1 MSTHGML
8 PKEERKRRKMDQE
21 GDNYRAVRQRGSCPG
36 CWMQKIKCNEVIPCR
51 QCMSRGLGDYCCR
64 DRIRDIMTHHPKMAT
79 KFVDVYKD
87 RGSIQSWD
95 STESSKA
102 IELWHG
108 LNDTSFQI
116 TVSKYIPREI
126 IKDLFWKE
134 PNGWQQLAHTP
145 YGIRNEKKDL
155 DPKALDDYVWG
166 QVPHVL
172 NQIDERESNRT
183 KTLGD
188 VALEELLSR
197 PSHKLWLDTMR
208 SIYNHLCGYSQSDA
222 AEIRL
227 LRTSLILWTYTFLQY
242 HGLWQF
248 RPSPN
253 DDTLGM
259 GKLGLH
265 SKDTE
270 TLTPFEGTVPLPR
283 LLSQQL
289 HSCIEG
295 RMHVLETSLLRDM
308 HAAYKGPN
316 YNWPVLYLSTW
327 VYLTVLEE
335 IVWDTGRWN
344 HLSQVRHF
352 RALYKSVS
360 GNASNQGT
368 NL

>member
-21 GDNYRAVRQRGSCPG
+21 GDNYRAVRQRGTCPG

-51 QCMSRGLGDYCCR
+51 QCMSRGLGDYCFR
-64 DRIRDIMTHHPKMAT
+64 DRIRDLMTHHPKMAT
-79 KFVDVYKD
+79 RFVDVYKD

-95 STESSKA
+95 LTESSKT

-108 LNDTSFQI
+108 LNDTSFHI
-116 TVSKYIPREI
+116 TVSKYIPREA

-134 PNGWQQLAHTP
+134 PNGWQQLEHTP

-172 NQIDERESNRT
+172 NQIDEKESNRT
-183 KTLGD
+183 KALGD
-188 VALEELLSR
+188 VALEKRASR
-197 PSHKLWLDTMR
+197 PSHRIWLDTMR
-208 SIYNHLCGYSQSDA
+208 SIYNHLCDYPQSDA

-253 DDTLGM
+253 QDNLGM

-270 TLTPFEGTVPLPR
+270 TLTRFEGTIPLPR

-316 YNWPVLYLSTW
+316 YNWPVLYLTTW

-335 IVWDTGRWN
+335 IVWDAGRWS
-344 HLSQVRHF
+344 HLSQVRRSH
-352 RALYKSVS
+352 A
-360 GNASNQGT
+360 
-368 NL
+368 